1 MRRGSFQLTRSAT
14 LKQWQ
19 AAEKPDCQRSAEI
32 KAAASSGGEISN
44 DSS

>member
-19 AAEKPDCQRSAEI
+19 AAEKPDCQRSVEI